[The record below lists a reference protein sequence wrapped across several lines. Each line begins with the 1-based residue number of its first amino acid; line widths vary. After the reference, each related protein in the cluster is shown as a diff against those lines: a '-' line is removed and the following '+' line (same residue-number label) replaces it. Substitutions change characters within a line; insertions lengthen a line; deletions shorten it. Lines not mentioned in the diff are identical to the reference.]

1 MSALALVGEM
11 THHCGMYDSRGSIIA
26 ENHSSQIDL
35 PFGIVIYIP
44 DLYINHGI

>member
-1 MSALALVGEM
+1 MGTLALISKM
-11 THHCGMYDSRGSIIA
+11 THDCRMHDRRRRIIV
-26 ENHSSQIDL
+26 ENHSSQTDL